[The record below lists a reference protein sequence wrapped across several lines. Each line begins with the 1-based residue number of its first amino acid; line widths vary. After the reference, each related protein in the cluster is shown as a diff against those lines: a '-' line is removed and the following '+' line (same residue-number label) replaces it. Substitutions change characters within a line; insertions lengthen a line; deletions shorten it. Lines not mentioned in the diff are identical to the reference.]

1 VIHAVHRIDRVIT
14 LIVPTHNRCHTLSR
28 VAESFYRQ
36 AAVSEIIFVDD
47 AGSDDTKILVARL
60 GREHAHI
67 LTKLIVNPSRLGAAQ
82 SRNAGVDAAS
92 NEYILFCDDDEY
104 LQEGYAETC
113 LKKLIAGDLGAVSGR
128 RIYLL
133 DGETQDQGLR
143 RFGHGLRY
151 ARPFNEAICEYVNGA
166 IFAGDIE
173 LPFTNAV
180 ILTRRFLLQRHP
192 FDPYYARGNGYRE
205 ETDYQMSLYIDG
217 HRIGV
222 TNDCHSFHLPPS
234 EVRTG
239 GQRTPHL
246 RRIFWSVYYTNYFF
260 RKYYRAY
267 ARKRGMVTPR
277 WMALLM
283 FAGFAVYREFLRPY
297 AYPPALK
304 LSCLWRDRRAAAL
317 RGS

>member
-1 VIHAVHRIDRVIT
+1 
-14 LIVPTHNRCHTLSR
+14 

-60 GREHAHI
+60 AREHAHI

-104 LQEGYAETC
+104 LQEDYAETC
-113 LKKLIAGDLGAVSGR
+113 LRKLIAGDLGAVSGR

-143 RFGHGLRY
+143 RFGQGLRY

-180 ILTRRFLLQRHP
+180 ILTRRSLLQRHP

-205 ETDYQMSLYIDG
+205 ETDYQMRLYIQG
-217 HRIGV
+217 YRIGV

-239 GQRTPHL
+239 GQRSTRL
-246 RRIFWSVYYTNYFF
+246 RRIYWSIYYTNYFF
-260 RKYYRAY
+260 GKYYAAY
-267 ARKRGMVTPR
+267 TRKQGRMTPR
-277 WMALLM
+277 WAALMM
-283 FAGFAVYREFLRPY
+283 FAVFAVYREFLRPF
-297 AYPPALK
+297 AYPPALR
-304 LSCLWRDRRAAAL
+304 LSCWWRDRRAAAL
-317 RGS
+317 RQG